1 MLFEIALYTLNNIR
15 NDPPYEYYL
24 YVLTITLGVFFFF
37 VVSFL
42 VWRLFKQKHTEQLMI
57 TENELIDSE

>member
-1 MLFEIALYTLNNIR
+1 MFLEIALYTLNNIR

-24 YVLTITLGVFFFF
+24 YILTITLGVFLIF

-42 VWRLFKQKHTEQLMI
+42 LWRLYKQKQTEQLPN
-57 TENELIDSE
+57 TDDELIDL

>member
-1 MLFEIALYTLNNIR
+1 MFFEIALYTLNNIR

-24 YVLTITLGVFFFF
+24 YVLTITLGVFFIF

-42 VWRLFKQKHTEQLMI
+42 LWHLFKQKRAEQLPN
-57 TENELIDSE
+57 TDDELIDLL

>member
-1 MLFEIALYTLNNIR
+1 MLFKIILYTLNNIR

-42 VWRLFKQKHTEQLMI
+42 LWRLFKQKCTEQLPSI
-57 TENELIDSE
+57 DDELIDLE